1 MNDLEK
7 ECEFFR
13 MAAMN
18 GLSNLAAAVSLIETH
33 VGHYDSKKGKMI
45 RGKSDPLF
53 SKRIRDY
60 KKYLKAGRE
69 SYKLAADMRDKR
81 LGKD

>member
-7 ECEFFR
+7 ECDYYRQASMF
-13 MAAMN
+13 
-18 GLSNLAAAVSLIETH
+18 GLVKLAAAISLIETH
-33 VGHYDSKKGKMI
+33 VGHYDKKKKKMI

-53 SKRIRDY
+53 ETRMRDY
-60 KKYLKAGRE
+60 KKHLNAGRE

-81 LGKD
+81 LG